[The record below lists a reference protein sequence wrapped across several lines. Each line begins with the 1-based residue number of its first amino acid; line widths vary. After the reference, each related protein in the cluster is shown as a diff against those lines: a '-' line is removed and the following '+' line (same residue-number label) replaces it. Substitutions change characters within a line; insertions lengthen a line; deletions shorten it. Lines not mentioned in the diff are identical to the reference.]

1 MSKILKIIVN
11 LVVLFSIIVAAA
23 LLVPPFAGVDTVMN
37 DNTGTET
44 NLPIGSVAYGKSV
57 NVKNLE
63 KKDKI
68 IYSEGSSS
76 YIYEIQDMDS
86 SAGIYQV
93 KDVYSKSSETETLN
107 LQKSVPKVM
116 VVVPLIGYAAI
127 ALQSKEGLIVV
138 GVGIV
143 LLIILFVLS
152 ELWRKDKDDEDEE
165 EEDGKEEYED
175 SEEDDG
181 EEEEEKLGFRERRRL
196 KKEEKRRLREEEE
209 EEQEDEED
217 DGEEEEEKFSFRERR
232 RLKKEEK
239 HRRKLEKKGLPDE
252 EEDDEEEEE
261 LPKASNQ
268 TEEPELQGY
277 DDAMKDAM
285 SSIAMGVASV
295 SEPEQTPDATRMMP
309 DAEELEKAAEEAAQ
323 KTAEATEQPESS
335 AEAEQPEES
344 QKAEASEQESENYN
358 NIEETETEE
367 IEMPVNVNAVPKSP
381 SVQELLAKAQA
392 AGEKPEVK
400 TDEDNEITLL
410 DYSDIL

>member
-165 EEDGKEEYED
+165 EE
-175 SEEDDG
+175 
-181 EEEEEKLGFRERRRL
+181 KLGFRERRRL

-217 DGEEEEEKFSFRERR
+217 DGEEEEEKLSFRERR

>member
-181 EEEEEKLGFRERRRL
+181 EEEEDKLGFRERRRL

-209 EEQEDEED
+209 EE
-217 DGEEEEEKFSFRERR
+217 KLSFRERR